1 MSSILVARTKKTVFC
16 IVSVLLGIS
25 FPFILVE
32 LGLRV
37 FSRTPSGY
45 FAMTPNLQ
53 ATFNADL
60 HAKGVQGPAIFKVN
74 SRGFRS
80 REWSTDRASEYRI
93 ICLGGSTT
101 ESVLN
106 DQSRIWT
113 TLLERQLG
121 QLRDGRHAWV
131 GNMGKAGLASNHHV
145 VQLKHL
151 DLYDPNLIIVLVGS
165 SDFMSRLKQGDFD
178 PNLEDQSQ
186 DEQTLEEQAF
196 AVLPDRFLWQEPA
209 TWYRS
214 TRLWRLASLLGR
226 SVLAAS
232 QKQDQDGFSL
242 ERWRAMR
249 AGGKRSDTLPPLET
263 ALDAYERRLKRM
275 VSLADS
281 LGTPIVLMTQPSIW
295 RAGLSDTEKAQL
307 WMGGVG
313 EFRDIPG
320 SIYFEPEALERGID
334 AYNKTLLNVCRKTTA
349 RCVDLAHAVPK
360 TTEFFYDD
368 EHFTDRGQQFVA
380 DAVTEG
386 ILPLL
391 PRPKS

>member
-1 MSSILVARTKKTVFC
+1 M
-16 IVSVLLGIS
+16 SVLLGIS

-45 FAMTPNLQ
+45 FAMTPNLR

-165 SDFMSRLKQGDFD
+165 SDFMHR
-178 PNLEDQSQ
+178 
-186 DEQTLEEQAF
+186 
-196 AVLPDRFLWQEPA
+196 
-209 TWYRS
+209 
-214 TRLWRLASLLGR
+214 
-226 SVLAAS
+226 
-232 QKQDQDGFSL
+232 
-242 ERWRAMR
+242 
-249 AGGKRSDTLPPLET
+249 
-263 ALDAYERRLKRM
+263 
-275 VSLADS
+275 
-281 LGTPIVLMTQPSIW
+281 
-295 RAGLSDTEKAQL
+295 
-307 WMGGVG
+307 
-313 EFRDIPG
+313 
-320 SIYFEPEALERGID
+320 
-334 AYNKTLLNVCRKTTA
+334 A
-349 RCVDLAHAVPK
+349 RC
-360 TTEFFYDD
+360 E
-368 EHFTDRGQQFVA
+368 
-380 DAVTEG
+380 
-386 ILPLL
+386 
-391 PRPKS
+391 PRQRAC